1 VLYAKQGKCMSE
13 QNCPI
18 CKELVKVNP
27 RYPNHVCSACLE
39 GGVDVNGNTILVSEI
54 DVRSNL
60 EVQCSVKGIECKAQ
74 EARFGGTVV
83 QVI

>member
-1 VLYAKQGKCMSE
+1 MSE

-18 CKELVKVNP
+18 CNEVVKANP
-27 RYPNHVCSACLE
+27 RYPNYVCSSCLE
-39 GGVDVNGNTILVSEI
+39 SGVEVNGTTVLVSDI
-54 DVRSNL
+54 DVHNNL
-60 EVQCSVKGIECKAQ
+60 KVQCSIKGIECKVQ